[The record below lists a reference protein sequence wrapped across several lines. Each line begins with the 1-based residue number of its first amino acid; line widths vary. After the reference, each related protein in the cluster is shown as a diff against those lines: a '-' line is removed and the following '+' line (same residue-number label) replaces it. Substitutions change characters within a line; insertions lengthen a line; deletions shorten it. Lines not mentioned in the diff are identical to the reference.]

1 VTSLPPASDS
11 PAEPASG
18 PAGDGPAAP
27 RDVHT
32 EAVVDLL
39 GALAYGELCAFE
51 RLAADAGLAPTMR
64 DRAELAR
71 MAGAGIRGYD
81 RLTAHLVER
90 GVDPQEAMRP
100 FVGPLDTFHDLTSPS
115 DWLEGLVK
123 AYVGDGISRDFY
135 REIAAYL
142 GDESTRDLVHEV
154 LLDTDPADY
163 VVDRVRA
170 ATAADPALNGRL
182 ALWARRLVGEALT
195 QTQRAA
201 VERDAL
207 IDLVSERGDLADLL
221 SLLHR
226 VTSAHTARME
236 ALGLAN

>member
-1 VTSLPPASDS
+1 VPSLPPD
-11 PAEPASG
+11 
-18 PAGDGPAAP
+18 DVDPAADASE
-27 RDVHT
+27 RDIHT

-81 RLTAHLVER
+81 RLTAHLVAR
-90 GVDPQEAMRP
+90 GVDPQVAMRP
-100 FVGPLDTFHDLTSPS
+100 FVGPLDTFHDLTAPS

-123 AYVGDGISRDFY
+123 AYVGDGIARDFY

-142 GDESTRDLVHEV
+142 GDEPTRDLVHEV

-163 VVDRVRA
+163 VVQQVRA
-170 ATAADPALNGRL
+170 ATAADPVLIGRL

-221 SLLHR
+221 GLLHR